1 MVTDVEQVML
11 GYGTPDARPITA
23 MTADEAQHHLQDDQ
37 FPDGS
42 MGPKVRAAVH
52 PGRGGRTA
60 AITNSERAARSLDPA
75 PGDAAVGTRIV
86 AASTSLG
93 AVS

>member
-1 MVTDVEQVML
+1 ML
-11 GYGTPDARPITA
+11 DYGTPNARPITA
-23 MTADEAQHHLQDDQ
+23 MTADEAQHHLEDDQ

-42 MGPKVRAAVH
+42 MGPKIRAAIAFI
-52 PGRGGRTA
+52 RAGGRTA
-60 AITNSERAARSLDPA
+60 VITNSERAARSLDPA
-75 PGDAAVGTRIV
+75 PGDSAVGTRIV